1 MNSFKPFDFKFVFVL
16 LILIAED
23 SVPKVSDMGDIGD
36 QNYLPG
42 GGEIDTRVHTILP
55 RLPLFS
61 GETKDAAFDLWK
73 YEVECLR
80 AEGKREA
87 DVRLAIRRSLKGQA
101 SRTLMT
107 LGVGA
112 SVDDILLKFQS
123 VFGPTETAQNILSRF
138 YSLQQDQTEDA
149 GAFAA
154 RLEDAILQAVQLG
167 RVRRED
173 VDAMLCEAFEGEL
186 RRETKSVT
194 SYLFT
199 PRNEFSKLLV
209 EVKRKERELVDKVGT
224 VASVQASE
232 VDALKTLVLELRSE
246 LRTLKNE
253 RSQQSF
259 AHSTSMPQQHQTTR
273 SFSDQA
279 PRPQRSRTEPVCW
292 RCNMPGHVRSGCR
305 MPLNGNAFVGRGI
318 PQAQ

>member
-1 MNSFKPFDFKFVFVL
+1 M
-16 LILIAED
+16 
-23 SVPKVSDMGDIGD
+23 
-36 QNYLPG
+36 
-42 GGEIDTRVHTILP
+42 HTILP
-55 RLPLFS
+55 RLSLFS

-138 YSLQQDQTEDA
+138 YSLQLGPTEDA

-154 RLEDAILQAVQLG
+154 CLEDAILQAVQLG

-173 VDAMLCEAFEGEL
+173 VDDMLCEAFEGGL

-199 PRNEFSKLLV
+199 CGGE
-209 EVKRKERELVDKVGT
+209 KEREGV
-224 VASVQASE
+224 S
-232 VDALKTLVLELRSE
+232 
-246 LRTLKNE
+246 
-253 RSQQSF
+253 
-259 AHSTSMPQQHQTTR
+259 
-273 SFSDQA
+273 
-279 PRPQRSRTEPVCW
+279 
-292 RCNMPGHVRSGCR
+292 
-305 MPLNGNAFVGRGI
+305 
-318 PQAQ
+318 

>member
-1 MNSFKPFDFKFVFVL
+1 M
-16 LILIAED
+16 
-23 SVPKVSDMGDIGD
+23 
-36 QNYLPG
+36 
-42 GGEIDTRVHTILP
+42 RVHAILP

-61 GETKDAAFDLWK
+61 GETKVAAFDLLK

-87 DVRLAIRRSLKGQA
+87 DVRLAVRRSLKGQA

-138 YSLQQDQTEDA
+138 YSLQQGPTEDA

-154 RLEDAILQAVQLG
+154 RLENAILQAVQLG

-173 VDAMLCEAFEGEL
+173 VDAMLCEAFEGRL

-199 PRNEFSKLLV
+199 PRKEFYKLLV

-224 VASVQASE
+224 VASVQAS
-232 VDALKTLVLELRSE
+232 KG
-246 LRTLKNE
+246 K
-253 RSQQSF
+253 
-259 AHSTSMPQQHQTTR
+259 
-273 SFSDQA
+273 
-279 PRPQRSRTEPVCW
+279 
-292 RCNMPGHVRSGCR
+292 
-305 MPLNGNAFVGRGI
+305 RGS
-318 PQAQ
+318 

>member
-1 MNSFKPFDFKFVFVL
+1 M
-16 LILIAED
+16 AED
-23 SVPKVSDMGDIGD
+23 SVPKISDMGDIGD

-42 GGEIDTRVHTILP
+42 GGETDTRVHTTLP

-61 GETKDAAFDLWK
+61 GETKDATFDLWK

-112 SVDDILLKFQS
+112 SVIDILLKFQS
-123 VFGPTETAQNILSRF
+123 VFGLTETAQNILNRF
-138 YSLQQDQTEDA
+138 YSLQQGPTKDA

-154 RLEDAILQAVQLG
+154 RREDTILQAVQLG

-173 VDAMLCEAFEGEL
+173 VDAMLCEAFEGGL

-194 SYLFT
+194 FYLFT
-199 PRNEFSKLLV
+199 PR
-209 EVKRKERELVDKVGT
+209 KE
-224 VASVQASE
+224 Q
-232 VDALKTLVLELRSE
+232 
-246 LRTLKNE
+246 
-253 RSQQSF
+253 
-259 AHSTSMPQQHQTTR
+259 
-273 SFSDQA
+273 
-279 PRPQRSRTEPVCW
+279 
-292 RCNMPGHVRSGCR
+292 
-305 MPLNGNAFVGRGI
+305 
-318 PQAQ
+318 